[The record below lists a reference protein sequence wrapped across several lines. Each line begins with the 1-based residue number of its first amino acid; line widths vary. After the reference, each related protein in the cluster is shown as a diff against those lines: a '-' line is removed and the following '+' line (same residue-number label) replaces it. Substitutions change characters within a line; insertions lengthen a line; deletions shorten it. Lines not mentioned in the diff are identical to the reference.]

1 MIHICKLGFS
11 SQEKLRSYI
20 KELLIR
26 IGENSSVK
34 ATEYYQFL
42 YEFCSRH
49 PDKNKMI
56 GVIDIRIVSEYDHY
70 RLYLVKAEGVN
81 PTVEDISI
89 KKCISGRDNTPNE
102 NFNLALRLSVL
113 PQIIAFKQTADLSR
127 CVLCK
132 IAFSEAGKVIH
143 IDHFKP
149 QFHTIVSQ
157 FKEKFNP
164 ILPVEYLK
172 GQNGYLGFVGDDK
185 LTEKEFVLYHAT
197 VATFRVLCKD
207 CNCSR
212 SLDD

>member
-11 SQEKLRSYI
+11 SQDKLRGYI

-26 IGENSSVK
+26 IGENGSVK
-34 ATEYYQFL
+34 ATVYYQFL

-49 PDKNKMI
+49 PDKNKMG

-70 RLYLVKAEGVN
+70 RLFLVKANNV
-81 PTVEDISI
+81 VEDISI
-89 KKCISGRDNTPNE
+89 KKCITGRDNSPNE
-102 NFNLALRLSVL
+102 NFNLALRLSIL

-132 IAFSEAGKVIH
+132 RAFREAGNVIH

-164 ILPVEYLK
+164 ILPVEYLR
-172 GQNGYLGFVGDDK
+172 GQNGYLGFVGEDK
-185 LTEKEFVLYHAT
+185 MTEKEFVLYHAT
-197 VATFRVLCKD
+197 VATFRVLCKE
-207 CNCSR
+207 CNCGR
-212 SLDD
+212 RLDD